1 MTDKH
6 DDEQDPKGPETLE
19 EALLIIA
26 YHLIIFVLKVGC
38 IVAGWMLMV
47 ELLKKMLMQ

>member
-1 MTDKH
+1 MTNKH
-6 DDEQDPKGPETLE
+6 DDEQEPKDPETLE
-19 EALLIIA
+19 EALFIIA
-26 YHLIIFVLKVGC
+26 CHLIIFVLKVGC